1 MRLCTFEIAT
11 PLGRHRRLGALAG
24 DRIADLNAA
33 CAWHLRSK
41 GETRPYRLASVLVP
55 PGMLDFLRGGDT
67 SLTFART
74 ALEHLVAEAKDG
86 RELLGRKG
94 EHLLFTA
101 GEVKLV
107 APLPRPASMR
117 DFYVFEGHVK
127 KGFEKRGEPM
137 PAEWYDMPVYY
148 KGNHQSII
156 GPGEPVT
163 WPMFTEK
170 FDYELELAIVIG
182 KTGRNIPKE
191 KAMEYIAGYTVMN
204 DFSARDIQRAE
215 MKVRLGPAKGKD
227 FATAI
232 GPVLVT
238 PDEIADPYALR
249 MTARVNGETWSEGN
263 SSQMH
268 HRFDRIIEFAS
279 MEETLHPGD
288 LIGSGTVT
296 GGCGLEL
303 DRWVRPGD
311 TIELEIEGIGRLS
324 NTVVRP
330 DRASQGTSPHSTSPT
345 RS

>member
-1 MRLCTFEIAT
+1 
-11 PLGRHRRLGALAG
+11 
-24 DRIADLNAA
+24 
-33 CAWHLRSK
+33 
-41 GETRPYRLASVLVP
+41 VP
-55 PGMLDFLRGGDT
+55 PDMLEFLRGGDT

-74 ALEHLVAEAKDG
+74 ALGHLTSETAG
-86 RELLGRKG
+86 GTGLTGRKG
-94 EHLLFTA
+94 ECLVFAET
-101 GEVKLV
+101 EVRLR
-107 APLPRPASMR
+107 APLPRPTSMR
-117 DFYVFEGHVK
+117 DFYAFEGHVK

-137 PAEWYDMPVYY
+137 PEEWYSMPVYY

-156 GPGEPVT
+156 GPGDPVT
-163 WPMFTEK
+163 WPPFTEK
-170 FDYELELAIVIG
+170 FDYELELAVIIG
-182 KTGRNIPKE
+182 KTGRNIPRDRASE
-191 KAMEYIAGYTVMN
+191 HIAGYTIMN

-238 PDEIADPYALR
+238 PDEIGDPYNLR
-249 MTARVNGETWSEGN
+249 MSARVNGETWSEG
-263 SSQMH
+263 SSSLMH

-279 MEETLHPGD
+279 LEETLHPGD

-303 DRWVRPGD
+303 DRWVKPGD

-324 NTVVRP
+324 NTVTP
-330 DRASQGTSPHSTSPT
+330 SGTQTTSQ